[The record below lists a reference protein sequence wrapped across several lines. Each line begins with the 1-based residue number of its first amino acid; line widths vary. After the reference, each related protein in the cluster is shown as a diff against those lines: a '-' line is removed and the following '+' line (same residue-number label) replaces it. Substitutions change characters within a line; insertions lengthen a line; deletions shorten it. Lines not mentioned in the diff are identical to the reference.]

1 MEPLVSVCIITYN
14 SSSTIIQTLESI
26 KAQTYNKIELV
37 ISDDCSKD
45 DTINII
51 NNWADQNKTRFTT
64 IKVIAAEK
72 NAGTACN
79 LHTSIINSTGEWIKI
94 LAGDDLLSPQ
104 CIETFVN
111 TTMENPQIQFFTCKV
126 KAFCEDSSFDLRK
139 IQVFYNHLN
148 KLQHKSKS
156 AKKRLSRYKLIYPG
170 PEWFFSRKLY
180 VETGGINLK
189 YTMLDET
196 PFTFK
201 VARSG
206 YEIIPVDKELV
217 FYRVSNT
224 SASHSNLSPVRRLYQ
239 QQDYDFYIE
248 NQLPQLKKHF
258 MFFEILDQQLNYFI
272 MKQQVKKFDKTGIY
286 DTKMNKLQFLS
297 PVTFLYK
304 ISERLELYKLRK

>member
-14 SSSTIIQTLESI
+14 SSATIIQTLDSI
-26 KAQTYNKIELV
+26 KAQTYKKIELV

-51 NNWADQNKTRFTT
+51 NYWIEKNQTRFTN

-72 NAGTACN
+72 NSGTACN

-94 LAGDDLLSPQ
+94 LAGDDLLAPE

-111 TTMENPQIQFFTCKV
+111 ASLENPEIQFFTCKV
-126 KAFCEDSSFDLRK
+126 KTFSEDSSSDLTK
-139 IQVFYNHLN
+139 IQAFYNHLY
-148 KLQHKSKS
+148 KLQLKSKAS
-156 AKKRLSRYKLIYPG
+156 KKRLSRYKLIYPG
-170 PEWFFSRKLY
+170 PEWFFTRKLY
-180 VETGGINLK
+180 NETGGINLK

-201 VARSG
+201 VVNCG
-206 YEIIPVDKELV
+206 YEIIPVNKELV
-217 FYRVSNT
+217 LYRVSNT

-248 NQLPQLKKHF
+248 NQLPELKKHF
-258 MFFEILDQQLNYFI
+258 MLFEIIDQQLCYLI
-272 MKQQVKKFDKTGIY
+272 MKKQVLKFDKTGIY
-286 DTKMNKLQFLS
+286 DTKMNKLQFFS
-297 PVTFLYK
+297 PVSLFNK
-304 ISERLELYKLRK
+304 IGEYMEKLKILK